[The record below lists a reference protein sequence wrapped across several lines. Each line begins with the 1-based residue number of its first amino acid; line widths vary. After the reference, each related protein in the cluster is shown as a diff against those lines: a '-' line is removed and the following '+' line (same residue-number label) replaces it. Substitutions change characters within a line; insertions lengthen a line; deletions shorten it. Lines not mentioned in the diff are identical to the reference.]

1 MDDLSFNTLKAFSI
15 RSRMSLLQLDAV
27 MNTNT
32 IDVMYSLWE
41 KGFIDGDHTD
51 PNYPEPE
58 DQKVLTRDMPFYIT
72 FEGRAALEEENKT
85 RHSVKF
91 NEFRA
96 WATLIIALAA
106 FIKSFFLN

>member
-1 MDDLSFNTLKAFSI
+1 MDDLSFNTLKAFSV

-32 IDVMYSLWE
+32 TDVMYSLWE
-41 KGFIDGDHTD
+41 KEFIDGDHTD
-51 PNYPEPE
+51 PNYPESE
-58 DQKVLTRDMPFYIT
+58 NQRLLTPDMPFYIT
-72 FEGRAALEEENKT
+72 FEGRAALEEETKV